1 MSMMGCDSSPFTNV
15 KIRGRVSMSRLHKV
29 IYILREKYGV
39 PLNLRYEAP
48 PSIYSNDLE
57 YDVGVLVAF
66 GFLNIQIISRGDY
79 VDRVYRVTEKGDR
92 MLVDALKDG
101 ETEALFNNLN
111 YVLRA

>member
-1 MSMMGCDSSPFTNV
+1 
-15 KIRGRVSMSRLHKV
+15 
-29 IYILREKYGV
+29 
-39 PLNLRYEAP
+39 
-48 PSIYSNDLE
+48 
-57 YDVGVLVAF
+57 LVAF